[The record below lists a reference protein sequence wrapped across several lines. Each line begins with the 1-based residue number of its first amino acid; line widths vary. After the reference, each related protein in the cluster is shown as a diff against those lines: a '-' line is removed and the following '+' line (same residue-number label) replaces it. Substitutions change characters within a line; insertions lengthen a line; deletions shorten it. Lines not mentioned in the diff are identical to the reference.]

1 MRILVIGELNVD
13 LILGGYSDFPTP
25 GKEVL
30 IEDYFLTLGSASA
43 ICAMGLARLGDQ
55 VSFVGKVGCDEWGE
69 FSIQALAGRGI
80 DVSRVMRVPGLK
92 TGVTVSVSS
101 ASDRA
106 LITYLG
112 SIVALRGEDI
122 GQEVFD
128 GFGHLHI
135 SSYYL
140 QENLRPAC
148 HELFARARKR
158 GLTTSL
164 DPGFDPSEKWEP
176 DILETLKEVDVF
188 FPNEVELR
196 ALSRSDDTA
205 GGLRALA
212 NGVTQIVAKLGPAGA
227 MTVETD
233 LRSVGSDRPEV
244 WLHVPAPV
252 ITPVDTTGAGDSFNA
267 GFLHAWLTRKPL
279 EMCLRYGI
287 ACGSM
292 STLGLGGTANQPD
305 LAQVEEFL
313 SK

>member
-1 MRILVIGELNVD
+1 VILLRILVIGELNVD
-13 LILGGYSDFPTP
+13 LILKGYRDFPTP

-43 ICAMGLARLGDQ
+43 ICAMGLARLGDH
-55 VSFVGKVGCDEWGE
+55 VSFLGKVGCDEWGE
-69 FSIQALAGRGI
+69 FCIQALAGRGI
-80 DVSRVMRVPGLK
+80 DVYRVARVPELK

-122 GQEVFD
+122 GEDLFD

-148 HELFARARKR
+148 RELFARAHKR

-164 DPGFDPSEKWEP
+164 DPGFDPSEKWAP

-196 ALSRSDDTA
+196 ALSRTEDPAD
-205 GGLRALA
+205 GLRALE
-212 NGVTQIVAKLGPAGA
+212 NGVTQTVAKLGPAGA
-227 MTVETD
+227 MA
-233 LRSVGSDRPEV
+233 LRGDTPLR
-244 WLHVPAPV
+244 VPAPV

-267 GFLHAWLTRKPL
+267 GFLHAWLVRKPL

-292 STLGLGGTANQPD
+292 STLGLGGTASQPG